1 MEVSMLSERMKNF
14 GVLAGVI
21 CLTAACG
28 LLPSVSTESIV
39 ATAVADAINTSLDE
53 FYNERIMPVLAEQEQ
68 LASSE
73 PTPYPTYTPAPTY
86 TSQPSYSYSYQIGT
100 PGGCLSAVFI
110 SENVPDN
117 TVFNPGET
125 FVKTW
130 TIKNT
135 GYCTWNTNYKLV
147 FYSGDDMDGDH
158 STNLPE
164 AVSPGEEVDLSVT
177 LTAPNSEGTY
187 RGDWRVCSDTGVNF
201 ARFWAQIK
209 VEN

>member
-1 MEVSMLSERMKNF
+1 MLSDRMKNF
-14 GVLAGVI
+14 GLLAGI
-21 CLTAACG
+21 IGLTAACG
-28 LLPSVSTESIV
+28 LLPSVSTESMV
-39 ATAVADAINTSLDE
+39 GTAVADAIGDSLDT
-53 FYNERIMPVLAEQEQ
+53 FYDQRIAPALEQQEQET
-68 LASSE
+68 AVE

-86 TSQPSYSYSYQIGT
+86 TAQPSYSYSYQIGT
-100 PGGCLSAVFI
+100 PGGCLNAVFV

-117 TVFNPGET
+117 TVFSPGDT

-164 AVSPGEEVDLSVT
+164 AVSPGEKVELSVT
-177 LTAPNSEGTY
+177 LTAPNSEGTF
-187 RGDWRVCSDTGVNF
+187 RGDWRVRSDTGVNF
-201 ARFWAQIK
+201 ARFWVQIK